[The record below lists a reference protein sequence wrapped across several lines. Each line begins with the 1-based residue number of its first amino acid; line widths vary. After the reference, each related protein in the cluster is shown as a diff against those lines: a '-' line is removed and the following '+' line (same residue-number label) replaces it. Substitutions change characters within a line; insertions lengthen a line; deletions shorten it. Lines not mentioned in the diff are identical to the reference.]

1 MINEPTN
8 EQKAILNY
16 NGNTV
21 VTANPGSGK
30 TYTVV
35 EKIGKVLHDLPSYK
49 GIIAIS
55 FTNKASDEL
64 KKRCKRKGINAKSS
78 FFGTIDKFY
87 ISEIIIPF
95 ASHLT
100 HVMPE
105 YQVVESTE
113 TEKHYSELGM
123 ITENVT
129 KEQGALLKEALC
141 KGKIFLNISGEMAWY
156 IMCNV
161 PGVRKY
167 INDNS
172 EKEKINLINQIEND
186 AQEAFKLYELVRKSN
201 VGIAGHVSE
210 IYMCINVANAIKR
223 VLEESGE
230 SFSNYLLQSDGDWVM
245 KYVDRA
251 TDLWEEVKKIAPET
265 NSEELEQLEI
275 RIKQLTSDLEGTI
288 SLWED
293 YVNSDTTI
301 DKTQARRIL
310 AHAYIK
316 QMENGSKKDEQ
327 DVLKKIIKLMEDNMV
342 VESQHTGNI
351 RLWFDAI
358 CKYKVENQETLIM
371 DAINKL
377 NRWISLTD
385 SVEAHYYRFVLK
397 FIQAINGSILAES
410 ELPKLLRELKQKSM
424 NLYNRTVPQHWLVN
438 EGTGLSM
445 LYSNSRSKKN
455 AISEEEMAK
464 KMRLIVGRI
473 SNNYVNES
481 HAYINYHGTEI
492 YFNPSA
498 TKGEIDKSKINQRV
512 KFGIGFSYDG
522 PRAYNSSIQ
531 LMGKEDVEEVR
542 NIETGMIIKCEVIKN
557 VAFFTQVR
565 LVGYSEEVGSIHI
578 DELSNPFNRNHR
590 PSIGSVFEVKV
601 LNQKFDNKTQRNI
614 WMLTM
619 NVSGSSDEE
628 REETAMAKALKNIK
642 L

>member
-167 INDNS
+167 MQS
-172 EKEKINLINQIEND
+172 R
-186 AQEAFKLYELVRKSN
+186 YS
-201 VGIAGHVSE
+201 HV
-210 IYMCINVANAIKR
+210 
-223 VLEESGE
+223 
-230 SFSNYLLQSDGDWVM
+230 F
-245 KYVDRA
+245 
-251 TDLWEEVKKIAPET
+251 
-265 NSEELEQLEI
+265 
-275 RIKQLTSDLEGTI
+275 
-288 SLWED
+288 
-293 YVNSDTTI
+293 
-301 DKTQARRIL
+301 
-310 AHAYIK
+310 
-316 QMENGSKKDEQ
+316 
-327 DVLKKIIKLMEDNMV
+327 MEDNMV

-385 SVEAHYYRFVLK
+385 SVEAHYYRF
-397 FIQAINGSILAES
+397 S
-410 ELPKLLRELKQKSM
+410 E
-424 NLYNRTVPQHWLVN
+424 
-438 EGTGLSM
+438 
-445 LYSNSRSKKN
+445 
-455 AISEEEMAK
+455 
-464 KMRLIVGRI
+464 
-473 SNNYVNES
+473 
-481 HAYINYHGTEI
+481 
-492 YFNPSA
+492 
-498 TKGEIDKSKINQRV
+498 
-512 KFGIGFSYDG
+512 
-522 PRAYNSSIQ
+522 
-531 LMGKEDVEEVR
+531 
-542 NIETGMIIKCEVIKN
+542 
-557 VAFFTQVR
+557 
-565 LVGYSEEVGSIHI
+565 
-578 DELSNPFNRNHR
+578 
-590 PSIGSVFEVKV
+590 VF
-601 LNQKFDNKTQRNI
+601 
-614 WMLTM
+614 
-619 NVSGSSDEE
+619 
-628 REETAMAKALKNIK
+628 AKAAHFSNCKISLYGFV
-642 L
+642 

>member
-167 INDNS
+167 MQSRYSHVFIDEYQDCGKIQHDIFLALCEMGIIGVAVGDVNQAIYGFTNRFPRYLLELIGKDDFEHFELSKNHRCHPSISEYSLCLYGISKEIIEDKRIFRVSVDGNEVNIAKKIDLAIPKIKRKYNVANNNQIAILCRNNGTIKILDQAIETPHKVFAETPLDRDNS
-172 EKEKINLINQIEND
+172 EWGRLFRSLLVAKFDQEIFPVDYAEQLFSEEYDPEKYREVLKACDIIFNSSTEELADVIIEFEKV
-186 AQEAFKLYELVRKSN
+186 AELVYPGKKN
-201 VGIAGHVSE
+201 KKAKE
-210 IYMCINVANAIKR
+210 
-223 VLEESGE
+223 
-230 SFSNYLLQSDGDWVM
+230 LL
-245 KYVDRA
+245 
-251 TDLWEEVKKIAPET
+251 
-265 NSEELEQLEI
+265 
-275 RIKQLTSDLEGTI
+275 
-288 SLWED
+288 
-293 YVNSDTTI
+293 
-301 DKTQARRIL
+301 
-310 AHAYIK
+310 
-316 QMENGSKKDEQ
+316 
-327 DVLKKIIKLMEDNMV
+327 
-342 VESQHTGNI
+342 
-351 RLWFDAI
+351 DAI
-358 CKYKVENQETLIM
+358 IADDILLENYIPPQDNEITIMTLHKSKGLEFNVVFHMDMYKY
-371 DAINKL
+371 
-377 NRWISLTD
+377 
-385 SVEAHYYRFVLK
+385 
-397 FIQAINGSILAES
+397 
-410 ELPKLLRELKQKSM
+410 
-424 NLYNRTVPQHWLVN
+424 
-438 EGTGLSM
+438 
-445 LYSNSRSKKN
+445 
-455 AISEEEMAK
+455 
-464 KMRLIVGRI
+464 
-473 SNNYVNES
+473 
-481 HAYINYHGTEI
+481 TEI